1 MLVCCLLY
9 NSVVYTLIPQEF
21 KKFVMDGIRKSE
33 TMNVR
38 KKAMEVE
45 VWEEFAKMF
54 KTSESY
60 SSILLI

>member
-1 MLVCCLLY
+1 
-9 NSVVYTLIPQEF
+9 
-21 KKFVMDGIRKSE
+21 MDGIRKSE

-45 VWEEFAKMF
+45 VWEEFAKMV